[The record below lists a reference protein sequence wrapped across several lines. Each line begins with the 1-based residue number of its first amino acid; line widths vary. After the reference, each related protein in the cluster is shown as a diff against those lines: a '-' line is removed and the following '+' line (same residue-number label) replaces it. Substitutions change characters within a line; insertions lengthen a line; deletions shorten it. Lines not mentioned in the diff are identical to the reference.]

1 MRRVRYRVACSL
13 DGYIAGPSGEY
24 DWIVKDPDVDFEAL
38 FDEFDT
44 FLMGRRTYEA
54 AGAAFPGL
62 KIVFSRTLRQ
72 ADHPGVTIVSD
83 NIKQAVD
90 ALRGQPGK
98 DIWLFGG
105 GETFQSLLALDCVD
119 TVETAVIPVL
129 LGGGRP
135 LLPAPSV
142 RRSLALTGRRVYAKS
157 GIVLLNYDVV
167 KPATKRNTARKMA
180 QGQVNS

>member
-105 GETFQSLLALDCVD
+105 GELFRSLLGAGLVD
-119 TVETAVIPVL
+119 GVDAGIMPVV
-129 LGGGRP
+129 LGGGIP
-135 LLPAPSV
+135 LLPAPAG
-142 RRSLALTGRRVYAKS
+142 RTRLALRNRRIYEKS
-157 GIVLLNYDVV
+157 GIVGLEYDVV
-167 KPATKRNTARKMA
+167 RD
-180 QGQVNS
+180 